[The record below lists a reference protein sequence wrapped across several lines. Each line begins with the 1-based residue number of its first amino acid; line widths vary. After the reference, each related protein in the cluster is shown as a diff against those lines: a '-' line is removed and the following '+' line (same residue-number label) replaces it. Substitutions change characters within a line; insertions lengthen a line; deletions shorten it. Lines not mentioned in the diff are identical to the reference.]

1 MTYSARQAPTG
12 GIQIYNALTGAP
24 HFFIS
29 TSSRRVSNFYIN
41 GNTLV
46 VNFDSNITEIWD
58 LTKRQK
64 IR

>member
-1 MTYSARQAPTG
+1 MTYSARQAPAG
-12 GIQIYNALTGAP
+12 GIQTYNALTGAP

-29 TSSRRVSNFYIN
+29 TASRRISNFFVN

-46 VNFDSNITEIWD
+46 INFDSNTTEIWN